1 MTARDHERYEEDIA
15 PYLLGALTPIEAQE
29 LEQHLR
35 GCASCQ
41 EQVGRLRIG
50 AEALARS
57 VESVEPPTSLR
68 ERFLG
73 ELAREHSDAPA
84 SEAAPVAVPRAG
96 RRRLRFR
103 PVSMPSWRPAAAVLG
118 AGLLALAAGLGGWA
132 LGTADLDRRSV
143 AGAVDRERLPDVS
156 AELTVASGEQDAV
169 LRLTGLPDLGS
180 RRTYELWMLRD
191 GKLVPA
197 SLFHPTPGGVATTG
211 ISGNVEDV
219 EAVYVTR
226 ERAGG
231 ARKPSES
238 PVVSVPIS

>member
-1 MTARDHERYEEDIA
+1 MASDHERYEEDLA
-15 PYLLGALTPIEAQE
+15 PYLLSALTPVEAQE

-35 GCASCQ
+35 GCASCR
-41 EQVGRLRIG
+41 EQLGRLRIG

-57 VESVEPPTSLR
+57 VESLEPPASLR
-68 ERFLG
+68 ERILG
-73 ELAREHSDAPA
+73 EVAGERSEAPA
-84 SEAAPVAVPRAG
+84 SEAGPVATPPA
-96 RRRLRFR
+96 RRRRIRSRRALI
-103 PVSMPSWRPAAAVLG
+103 PSWRPALAVLG

-132 LGTADLDRRSV
+132 LGTDELDRRTV
-143 AGAVDRERLPDVS
+143 AGVVDGDRLPDVS
-156 AELTVASGEQDAV
+156 AELTFASGDQDAV
-169 LRLTGLPDLGS
+169 LRLTGLPDLGPQ
-180 RRTYELWMLRD
+180 RTYEMWVERD

-197 SLFHPTPGGVATTG
+197 SLFNPTPSGVATTG

>member
-1 MTARDHERYEEDIA
+1 MTARNHEHYEEDVA

-41 EQVGRLRIG
+41 EQLGRLRIG

-57 VESVEPPTSLR
+57 VESIEPPTSLR
-68 ERFLG
+68 ERVLG
-73 ELAREHSDAPA
+73 ELAEKQSGVPDF
-84 SEAAPVAVPRAG
+84 EAAPVATQPAR

-103 PVSMPSWRPAAAVLG
+103 PVSIPSWRPAIAVLG
-118 AGLLALAAGLGGWA
+118 AALLALAAGLGGWA
-132 LGTADLDRRSV
+132 LGTADMDRRSMV
-143 AGAVDRERLPDVS
+143 GVVDRDRLPDVS
-156 AELTVASGEQDAV
+156 AELTIASGDQDAV
-169 LRLTGLPDLGS
+169 LRLTGLPDLDS
-180 RRTYELWMLRD
+180 RRTYELWMMRD

-211 ISGNVEDV
+211 ISGNVEHV

-238 PVVSVPIS
+238 PVVSVPLS

>member
-1 MTARDHERYEEDIA
+1 MARDHERYEEDLA
-15 PYLLGALTPIEAQE
+15 PYLLSALTTVEAQE

-35 GCASCQ
+35 GCASCR
-41 EQVGRLRIG
+41 EQLGRLRIG

-57 VESVEPPTSLR
+57 VESLEPPASLR
-68 ERFLG
+68 ERVLG
-73 ELAREHSDAPA
+73 EVAGERSEAPA
-84 SEAAPVAVPRAG
+84 SEAPLATPPA
-96 RRRLRFR
+96 RRRRIRFR
-103 PVSMPSWRPAAAVLG
+103 RAVIPSWRPALGVLG

-132 LGTADLDRRSV
+132 LGTDEVDRRTV
-143 AGAVDRERLPDVS
+143 AGVVDRDRLPDVS
-156 AELTVASGEQDAV
+156 AELTVASGARDAV

-180 RRTYELWMLRD
+180 QRTYEMWVERD

-197 SLFHPTPGGVATTG
+197 SLFNPTPSGVATTG